1 MHVNIDNKNTLNS
14 LLAQLAVSLR
24 PSAMRLGL
32 ATRYGPSI
40 RAHSTASPPDSS
52 SPPELP
58 SGNASPRIFTHCLPS
73 VGIARTLA
81 RLTCSIG
88 SYQTEYLGPM
98 RLVPLGIY
106 HISAPFSDTAPH
118 GCLLLS
124 YQSASILADGGEPAW
139 TRAGV

>member
-1 MHVNIDNKNTLNS
+1 MHVIIDNKNTLNS

-24 PSAMRLGL
+24 PSAVRPAR

-40 RAHSTASPPDSS
+40 RAQYTTSHPDSS

-58 SGNASPRIFTHCLPS
+58 FDNATPRIFTHCLPS

-124 YQSASILADGGEPAW
+124 YRLASILADGGERAW
-139 TRAGV
+139 ARAKV